1 MLLNSILEAQ
11 ERERDKPK
19 IRKARIAQKER
30 EKDGVWIKVEDSIK
44 PYYKFVPNKKPI
56 KK

>member
-30 EKDGVWIKVEDSIK
+30 EKDGIWVKVEDSIK
-44 PYYKFVPNKKPI
+44 PYYKFVPNKK
-56 KK
+56 